1 MKTVESMDW
10 NANRGAEA
18 IAMPLTASLEEI
30 SMRKILVAVRDTILV
45 LSMQIVFRT
54 MLLLRHLNY

>member
-1 MKTVESMDW
+1 
-10 NANRGAEA
+10 
-18 IAMPLTASLEEI
+18 MPLTTNLEEI

-45 LSMQIVFRT
+45 LSMQLVFRT